1 MLEEL
6 CAEHSL
12 LCFDGGS
19 TCAWVTAMPDSD
31 FVLSKAH
38 AYKSNKKQQIRLS
51 STPSY
56 LGPKYD
62 GAEGKKI
69 YIGFEI
75 IVFGQI
81 LPHKIGV

>member
-1 MLEEL
+1 MLEVL
-6 CAEHSL
+6 CAEDSL
-12 LCFDGGS
+12 LCFDGSS
-19 TCAWVTAMPDSD
+19 TCAWFTVMLDGD

-38 AYKSNKKQQIRLS
+38 ACTSSRIPQIQFTS
-51 STPSY
+51 SPSY

-62 GAEGKKI
+62 GAEGKNI